1 MPIGTLVA
9 CALPI
14 CAMALASRL
23 VDVTHCQ
30 MSKTAGGKG
39 LPGWQTL
46 AATCGKLT
54 PRKALASGGITAM
67 SAFQREILVRFG
79 HCDAAGWVFYPRYF
93 EMISDFVEDWF
104 EDGLA
109 ASAPGLFHH
118 KQILTPSVHFT
129 VDFVKPTRYGDRL
142 TFFLWTTKIGTSS
155 VDLRIEASHQGELR
169 MRVKQVLVFISAHT
183 SKSTPIPPE
192 LVSRMHRFQVDDAS
206 SPVPAAEEAPPK
218 SRKRKAPVAP

>member
-1 MPIGTLVA
+1 V
-9 CALPI
+9 
-14 CAMALASRL
+14 
-23 VDVTHCQ
+23 
-30 MSKTAGGKG
+30 
-39 LPGWQTL
+39 WQSL
-46 AATCGKLT
+46 AAACGKLT
-54 PRKALASGGITAM
+54 LYKAFASGGLTAM

-155 VDLRIEASHQGELR
+155 VELRIEASHQGELR

-183 SKSTPIPPE
+183 SRSTPIPTE
-192 LVSRMHRFQVDDAS
+192 LVSRMHRFQDDAS
-206 SPVPAAEEAPPK
+206 APAPEEAPMK

>member
-1 MPIGTLVA
+1 
-9 CALPI
+9 
-14 CAMALASRL
+14 
-23 VDVTHCQ
+23 
-30 MSKTAGGKG
+30 
-39 LPGWQTL
+39 
-46 AATCGKLT
+46 
-54 PRKALASGGITAM
+54 M

-142 TFFLWTTKIGTSS
+142 TFFLWTTKIGKTSCE
-155 VDLRIEASHQGELR
+155 LRIEASHQGELR
-169 MRVKQVLVFISAHT
+169 MRVKQVLVFISAST
-183 SKSTPIPPE
+183 SRSTSIPPE
-192 LVSRMHRFQVDDAS
+192 LISRMHRFADEPEVAAGS
-206 SPVPAAEEAPPK
+206 GPATGPGHAT
-218 SRKRKAPVAP
+218 APVATAARTRKRREPKTPT